1 MKKYL
6 PTQAALLCLSL
17 ICATATQADMI
28 SKPDYKAG
36 KTRISETYKADKM
49 ACVSQAG
56 NARDV
61 CEEEAK
67 GKEKIARAELEY
79 SYSGKAVDRNKV
91 HVVKAKADYEVAKEK
106 CDDQAGNA
114 KNLCV
119 QEAKAAEQ
127 KALAD
132 AKMGKE
138 IGEAKKEAAAD
149 KVDAD
154 HKVAIEKCEA
164 LSGDAKASCVAAAK
178 AKFGKK

>member
-1 MKKYL
+1 MTTLRTL
-6 PTQAALLCLSL
+6 PATLLCLSL
-17 ICATATQADMI
+17 LTWTAAQAQTI